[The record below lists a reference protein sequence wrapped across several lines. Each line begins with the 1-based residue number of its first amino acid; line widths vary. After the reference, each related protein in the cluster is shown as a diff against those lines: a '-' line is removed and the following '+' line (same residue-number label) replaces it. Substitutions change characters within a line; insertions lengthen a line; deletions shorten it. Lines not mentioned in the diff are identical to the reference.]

1 MHPPSGEV
9 SDLAEQDLKTK
20 CTVHFEPGN
29 FEVAVDEG
37 TTLLEAAMQA
47 GVRLIAACGGS
58 GTCGT
63 CKVIVQEG
71 RVSTTRTAKLS
82 DEELEK
88 GIRQACQSR
97 VLGDVRVFVPVESR
111 LETAVLGRERKTVGA
126 AAWGEGALAS
136 GWRFSPPVA
145 KYCVQLPPPSLTD
158 NVSDLSRLLRGL
170 KQEFRLS
177 NMTVDFD
184 VVKKLPGV
192 LREGDWRVTV
202 TALVTA
208 IEAKP
213 AATRR
218 PRLVN
223 VEPGD
228 TRQRHYSFAVDIG
241 TTTVKGQLLD
251 LNRGRIIA
259 ERAEYNGQRPYGSD
273 VITRITYCQ
282 KPGGLETL
290 QKAVVNTIN
299 SILDNMLETTTVDRQ
314 DICHLSVAGNTTMIQ
329 IFLGIDPKYIRLS
342 PYTPVATYIPPAK
355 AANLGVKV
363 PDNVY
368 LSAFPLVASYIGGD
382 ITAGVV
388 AAGMH
393 QTKKL
398 TFYIDIGTNGQI
410 VIGNQDWMVTAAC
423 SAGPAFEGGEI
434 KHGMIAAGGAIEGC
448 DIDTHTFE
456 PRIGVIGDERPK
468 GICGSGL
475 INTVAE
481 LLEKGIIGRDGHF
494 DTSLKSARIRRGDD
508 GYEFVLEYGDRTQTG
523 KDIVITEIDIDNL
536 MRAKAAMYA
545 GFRTLVKSVGL
556 TPGDVEQVII
566 AGAFGSYINIDRAIM
581 IGLLPDLPRD
591 RFIFIGNGSLMGARL
606 ADFSTDIIDE
616 VRRVARLMT
625 NFELSENADFMNNY
639 VAALFLPHTNCAEFA
654 TVCERLPAATGKGG

>member
-1 MHPPSGEV
+1 
-9 SDLAEQDLKTK
+9 
-20 CTVHFEPGN
+20 
-29 FEVAVDEG
+29 
-37 TTLLEAAMQA
+37 MQA

-63 CKVIVQEG
+63 CKVVIEAGEVE
-71 RVSTTRTAKLS
+71 TTRTAKLS
-82 DEELEK
+82 DDEFKK
-88 GIRQACQSR
+88 GIRQACQSK
-97 VLGDVRVFVPVESR
+97 VLSDVRVFVPVESR
-111 LETAVLGRERKTVGA
+111 LETAVLNRERKNVGA
-126 AAWGEGALAS
+126 AWGDGALAS
-136 GWRFSPPVA
+136 GWRFNPPLA
-145 KYCVQLPPPSLTD
+145 KYCVRLPAPTLSD
-158 NVSDLSRLLRGL
+158 NVSDLSRLLRSL
-170 KQEFRLS
+170 KQDFGLS

-184 VVKKLPGV
+184 VVRQLPGV
-192 LREGDWRVTV
+192 LRANDWQVTV
-202 TALVTA
+202 TTLVTA

-213 AATRR
+213 SAARR
-218 PRLVN
+218 PRLVRI
-223 VEPGD
+223 ESGD
-228 TRQRHYSFAVDIG
+228 TRQKHYSLAVDIG

-251 LNRGRIIA
+251 LNRGRVVA
-259 ERAEYNGQRPYGSD
+259 ECAEYNGQRTYGAD

-282 KPGGLETL
+282 KPGGLEKL
-290 QKAVVNTIN
+290 QSAVVQTIN
-299 SILDNMLETTTVDRQ
+299 HILDTMLDKTKVGRT
-314 DICHLSVAGNTTMIQ
+314 DIGHMSVAGNTTMIQ

-342 PYTPVATYIPPAK
+342 PYTPVATYLPPAK
-355 AANLGVKV
+355 AAILGLKMS
-363 PDNVY
+363 DSVY

-388 AAGMH
+388 AAGIH
-393 QTKKL
+393 QAKKL

-434 KHGMIAAGGAIEGC
+434 KHGTIATNGAIEGC
-448 DIDTHTFE
+448 DIDPVSLE
-456 PRIGVIGDERPK
+456 PVIGVIGGEKPK

-494 DTSLKSARIRRGDD
+494 HANLKSKRVRHGDD
-508 GYEFVLEYGDRTQTG
+508 GYEYVLAYAGETQTG

-536 MRAKAAMYA
+536 TRAKAAMYA

-556 TPGDVEQVII
+556 TPNDVEQVII

-616 VRRVARLMT
+616 VRRVAKSMT
-625 NFELSENADFMNNY
+625 NFELSENTDFMNDY
-639 VAALFLPHTNCAEFA
+639 VAALFLPHTNCDEFA
-654 TVCERLPAATGKGG
+654 SVCERLPSMATNGRE